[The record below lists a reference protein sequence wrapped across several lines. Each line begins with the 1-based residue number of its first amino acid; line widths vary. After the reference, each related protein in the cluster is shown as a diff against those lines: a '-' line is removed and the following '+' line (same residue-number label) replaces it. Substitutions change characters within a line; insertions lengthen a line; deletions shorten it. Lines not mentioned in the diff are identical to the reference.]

1 MRLPIDVT
9 TNTFTAAGAAESVL
23 DSPRRSRGSRGAVL
37 RPGELRQLLEAIPA
51 RAKRLRDGMVQEHL
65 DGDFNDGDR
74 SILRRPGAD
83 LLLAPSRSNWSARG
97 TVVPE

>member
-1 MRLPIDVT
+1 MGRHSLIYFADDLALVR
-9 TNTFTAAGAAESVL
+9 AG
-23 DSPRRSRGSRGAVL
+23 GRGAV
-37 RPGELRQLLEAIPA
+37 
-51 RAKRLRDGMVQEHL
+51 VQEHL